1 MFKRKE
7 YQSFIDQ
14 EKKKA
19 VQRQDLVHELRK
31 DFVAE
36 ANHTLTNHF
45 SLELPDEETKP
56 LQLYV
61 FIGIDGYLD
70 EKK

>member
-1 MFKRKE
+1 
-7 YQSFIDQ
+7 
-14 EKKKA
+14 

-36 ANHTLTNHF
+36 GNHILTNHF
-45 SLELPDEETKP
+45 SLELPDEKIKP
-56 LQLYV
+56 LHLYV